1 MSEYKVWV
9 GCLPCYNNG
18 DLVGDWFDAGDSPQS
33 EEEFN
38 EAVPAH
44 VKLQAADVNPH
55 EELWVF
61 DHENSPVEGEYSP
74 WSAKQYAEW
83 LGDLAESEAEIFGR
97 WLADNGPLDEDA
109 VERFRGSYMG
119 CFEEGADYLAD
130 LYPEADLPSWA
141 QGHYWEILRSMF
153 KDCLLGGDVYTIETG
168 YQEVHVF
175 STH

>member
-9 GCLPCYNNG
+9 GCLACYNNG
-18 DLVGDWFDAGDSPQS
+18 DLVGDWFDAGDSPQN

-83 LGDLAESEAEIFGR
+83 MGDIHESEAAAFSAYVKHVGTFDEDSAEAFRDSYQGDYSSNEDFAQE
-97 WLADNGPLDEDA
+97 LADSLGLLNKEASWPNSYIDW
-109 VERFRGSYMG
+109 ERAARDLMMDY
-119 CFEEGADYLAD
+119 FEED
-130 LYPEADLPSWA
+130 
-141 QGHYWEILRSMF
+141 GHYFRA
-153 KDCLLGGDVYTIETG
+153 
-168 YQEVHVF
+168 
-175 STH
+175 